1 MPKGLAIYLKGFNNF
16 VDQKFEMIM
25 DTSNNSNISDDNNN
39 TSHFYDTL
47 FVCVLMITVNY
58 KLLISFIVSIKIFLL
73 LKKVKDAFLYLFL

>member
-16 VDQKFEMIM
+16 VGQKFEMIM

-47 FVCVLMITVNY
+47 FVLRA
-58 KLLISFIVSIKIFLL
+58 
-73 LKKVKDAFLYLFL
+73 DD

>member
-25 DTSNNSNISDDNNN
+25 DTSNNINISDDNNN

-47 FVCVLMITVNY
+47 FVLRA
-58 KLLISFIVSIKIFLL
+58 
-73 LKKVKDAFLYLFL
+73 DD